1 MTIAAIKKQALPIF
15 KSQGVLKAAV
25 FGSFAR
31 GDNKKNSDVD
41 FLVKLK
47 KNKSLFDFLELKFAL
62 EEKLNKRIDLVSYNG
77 IHPFLKAKILEEQKI
92 IYEKRT

>member
-1 MTIAAIKKQALPIF
+1 MTIAAIKKQSLPIF
-15 KSQGVLKAAV
+15 KSQGVLKAAI

-31 GDNKKNSDVD
+31 GDNKKNSDID
-41 FLVKLK
+41 FLVKMK

-62 EEKLNKRIDLVSYNG
+62 EKKLNKKVDLVSYMG
-77 IHPFLKAKILEEQKI
+77 IHPFIKDKILEEQKI